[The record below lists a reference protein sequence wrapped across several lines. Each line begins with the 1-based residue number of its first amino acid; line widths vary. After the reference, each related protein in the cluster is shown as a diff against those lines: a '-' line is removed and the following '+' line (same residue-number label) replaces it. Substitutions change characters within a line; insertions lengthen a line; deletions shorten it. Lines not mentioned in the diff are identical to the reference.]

1 MLYLE
6 YRNFQKS
13 RCYSLRKLVVTHNL
27 EQVYVNEMQAVLPD
41 WEIVVGKEIYHEHIP
56 NAEIIL
62 GWKKDIKDLLGDSS
76 TLKWVQTWSAGVNNL
91 PLPILH
97 ERGVT
102 VTSANGVHAFPI
114 SETIFGLMLA
124 LTRNIHTYVRN
135 QSSKHWHHA
144 GLKLEIHGKTI
155 GLIGVGAIG
164 KETAKIAKAFGM
176 KVLGVRNSRLSEE
189 NVDEMYITTELDT
202 VLPQCDYVVSTL
214 PLTKDTKGLFSMKQF
229 QLMKPDS
236 FFINIGRGE
245 IVVEEDLIQALQTGE
260 ITGAG
265 LDVFEVEPLPE
276 NSPLWEMENVIVTP
290 HTSGST
296 EYYDRRVVED
306 IFLPNLRQY
315 IKGEKPSINVVD
327 FVKGY

>member
-13 RCYSLRKLVVTHNL
+13 RCLTLRKLVVTHHL
-27 EQVYVNEMQAVLPD
+27 EQEYVNELKAFLPD
-41 WEIVVGKEIYHEHIP
+41 WDIVVGKETYKDHIQD
-56 NAEIIL
+56 AEIIL
-62 GWKKDIKDLLGDSS
+62 GWKKEVKDILENS
-76 TLKWVQTWSAGVNNL
+76 TSLKWVQTWSAGVNNL
-91 PLPILH
+91 PLQTLN
-97 ERGVT
+97 ERGVM
-102 VTSANGVHAFPI
+102 VTSANGVHAYPI

-124 LTRNIHTYVRN
+124 LTRNIHSYVRN
-135 QSSKHWHHA
+135 QATKTWHHA
-144 GLKLEIHGKTI
+144 GLRLEIHGKTI
-155 GLIGVGAIG
+155 GIIGVGAIG

-176 KVLGVRNSRLSEE
+176 KVLGVRNSLLPEE
-189 NVDEMYITTELDT
+189 HVDEMYSTSELDS

-214 PLTKDTKGLFSMKQF
+214 PLTSSTKGLFSSKQF
-229 QLMKPDS
+229 QVMKRDA

-245 IVVEEDLIQALQTGE
+245 IVVEKDLIHALQTGE
-260 ITGAG
+260 IAGAG

-276 NSPLWEMENVIVTP
+276 SSPLWEMENVIITP

-315 IKGEKPSINVVD
+315 VNGEKPSINVVD